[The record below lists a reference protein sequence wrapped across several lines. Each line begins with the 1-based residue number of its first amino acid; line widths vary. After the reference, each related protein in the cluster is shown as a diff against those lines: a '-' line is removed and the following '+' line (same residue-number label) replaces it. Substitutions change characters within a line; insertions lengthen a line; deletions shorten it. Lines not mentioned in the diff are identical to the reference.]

1 MRKTLVSPTLFRWK
15 SVAPEEHALRVSPS
29 KRASLFREVNDR
41 IYELLVSAEPDL
53 PGEFLCEC
61 GSDCDHRVQ
70 LLPAAF
76 ATFRQTDRVVRSPQ
90 CSEDELELRAVAAL
104 S

>member
-1 MRKTLVSPTLFRWK
+1 MSPGQRSL
-15 SVAPEEHALRVSPS
+15 
-29 KRASLFREVNDR
+29 LFREVNDR
-41 IYELLVSAEPDL
+41 IYDLLEETDPDL

-61 GSDCDHRVQ
+61 GRDCGRRVE

-76 ATFRQTDRVVRSPQ
+76 ALLRETGGAVESPD
-90 CSEDELELRAVAAL
+90 CASSGVPVL

>member
-1 MRKTLVSPTLFRWK
+1 LVAAL
-15 SVAPEEHALRVSPS
+15 AEEHAPS
-29 KRASLFREVNDR
+29 MSSDQRADLFHEVNDR
-41 IYELLVSAEPDL
+41 IYELLESGDSDL

-61 GSDCDHRVQ
+61 GRDCGRRVV

-76 ATFRQTDRVVRSPQ
+76 ASLRDSGAAVRSSDCRRGLLGRRGPR
-90 CSEDELELRAVAAL
+90 SETVDGVPAL

>member
-1 MRKTLVSPTLFRWK
+1 MSSGQRSR
-15 SVAPEEHALRVSPS
+15 
-29 KRASLFREVNDR
+29 LFREVNDR
-41 IYELLVSAEPDL
+41 IYELLESADPDL

-61 GSDCDHRVQ
+61 GRDCGRRVE

-76 ATFRQTDRVVRSPQ
+76 AALRRSSRVVRSQDCRKVRFRRPRPA
-90 CSEDELELRAVAAL
+90 DGVPLL

>member
-1 MRKTLVSPTLFRWK
+1 MSPGQR
-15 SVAPEEHALRVSPS
+15 S
-29 KRASLFREVNDR
+29 SLFGEVNDR
-41 IYELLVSAEPDL
+41 IYELLASADPDL

-61 GSDCDHRVQ
+61 GRDCGRRVE

-76 ATFRQTDRVVRSPQ
+76 AALRENGGVVRSPE
-90 CSEDELELRAVAAL
+90 CGGTRLRRLAGGVPAL

>member
-1 MRKTLVSPTLFRWK
+1 MESSRRT
-15 SVAPEEHALRVSPS
+15 E
-29 KRASLFREVNDR
+29 LFREVNDR
-41 IYELLVSAEPDL
+41 IYELLSSAEPDL

-61 GSDCDHRVQ
+61 GEECGIRVE

-76 ATFRQTDRVVRSPQ
+76 EALRSGGHAVRSNNCRRTGLFRLGRRERVSAGVP
-90 CSEDELELRAVAAL
+90 VL

>member
-1 MRKTLVSPTLFRWK
+1 MLRGVNPRQRTRLFGD
-15 SVAPEEHALRVSPS
+15 
-29 KRASLFREVNDR
+29 VNDR
-41 IYELLVSAEPDL
+41 IHELLESAEPDL

-61 GSDCDHRVQ
+61 GRDCGQRVE

-76 ATFRQTDRVVRSPQ
+76 AELRRSGEAVRSPI
-90 CSEDELELRAVAAL
+90 CRGTRFRLRGRRARPADGVPAL

>member
-1 MRKTLVSPTLFRWK
+1 METSRRAELF
-15 SVAPEEHALRVSPS
+15 H
-29 KRASLFREVNDR
+29 EVNDR
-41 IYELLVSAEPDL
+41 IYDLLVSADPDL

-61 GSDCDHRVQ
+61 GEECGRRVE

-76 ATFRQTDRVVRSPQ
+76 EALRSRGRAVRSPD
-90 CSEDELELRAVAAL
+90 CKRRKPLRLRGRETVAHGVPAL

>member
-1 MRKTLVSPTLFRWK
+1 MSPVQR
-15 SVAPEEHALRVSPS
+15 SH
-29 KRASLFREVNDR
+29 LFREVNDR
-41 IYELLVSAEPDL
+41 IYELLESADPDL

-61 GSDCDHRVQ
+61 GRDCGQRVE

-76 ATFRQTDRVVRSPQ
+76 ASLREAGESVRSPD
-90 CSEDELELRAVAAL
+90 CSKRRFSLRRSEPVDGLPVL

>member
-1 MRKTLVSPTLFRWK
+1 
-15 SVAPEEHALRVSPS
+15 VSPS

-76 ATFRQTDRVVRSPQ
+76 ATLRQTGRIVRSPQ
-90 CSEDELELRAVAAL
+90 CSEPELELRAVAAL
-104 S
+104 G

>member
-1 MRKTLVSPTLFRWK
+1 MLLGVTPRQRSRLFC
-15 SVAPEEHALRVSPS
+15 
-29 KRASLFREVNDR
+29 EVNDR
-41 IYELLVSAEPDL
+41 IHELLEAAEPDL

-61 GSDCDHRVQ
+61 GCDCGQRVE

-76 ATFRQTDRVVRSPQ
+76 A
-90 CSEDELELRAVAAL
+90 ELRRSGETVCSTSCLGTGFRLRGRRHSAGGLPVA

>member
-1 MRKTLVSPTLFRWK
+1 MEARRRSELF
-15 SVAPEEHALRVSPS
+15 S
-29 KRASLFREVNDR
+29 EVNDR
-41 IYELLVSAEPDL
+41 IYELLVSADPDL

-61 GSDCDHRVQ
+61 GADCGRRVE

-76 ATFRQTDRVVRSPQ
+76 AALRSRGRAVRSSD
-90 CSEDELELRAVAAL
+90 CGRGGLLRRRRRGVVSHGVPIL

>member
-1 MRKTLVSPTLFRWK
+1 MEARRRT
-15 SVAPEEHALRVSPS
+15 E
-29 KRASLFREVNDR
+29 LFREVNDR

-61 GSDCDHRVQ
+61 GQECGRRVE

-76 ATFRQTDRVVRSPQ
+76 EAMRSAGRAVRSND
-90 CSEDELELRAVAAL
+90 CRRTGLLRRRRREPVSHGIPVL
-104 S
+104 SQ

>member
-1 MRKTLVSPTLFRWK
+1 MLPGVTPRQRSR
-15 SVAPEEHALRVSPS
+15 
-29 KRASLFREVNDR
+29 LFREVNDR
-41 IYELLVSAEPDL
+41 IYELLESAEPDL

-61 GSDCDHRVQ
+61 GHECGQRIE

-76 ATFRQTDRVVRSPQ
+76 AELRRTGTDVRSPG
-90 CSEDELELRAVAAL
+90 CRGTRFRLRGRRDAPETDGVPVL

>member
-1 MRKTLVSPTLFRWK
+1 VSPGTR
-15 SVAPEEHALRVSPS
+15 SI
-29 KRASLFREVNDR
+29 LFREVNDR

-61 GSDCDHRVQ
+61 GSDCDHRVP

-76 ATFRQTDRVVRSPQ
+76 ATLRETDRVVRSPQ
-90 CSEDELELRAVAAL
+90 CSAPELRAVAAL